1 MEDYKNIVEDFKV
14 NAWKSNPFERMLKI
28 KEETPQ
34 DLLPFLTLCL
44 SEIPKGGTF
53 FDAALSY
60 IPEEE
65 FKELIDCAIGL
76 SRQVGWT
83 DVSCSVFDY
92 ASLQFPSLLLEYLP
106 EQLSSRS
113 SSYYDKWIWRNAGP
127 KEMTFLIKILESN
140 GKSTQDAWESL
151 VNIRNESAILK
162 ARYFFDIGCPRPEI
176 GFDIYSR
183 ESGFEIEEES
193 VRKLYQELLVTSYLM
208 MSI

>member
-76 SRQVGWT
+76 SRQVG
-83 DVSCSVFDY
+83 
-92 ASLQFPSLLLEYLP
+92 L
-106 EQLSSRS
+106 
-113 SSYYDKWIWRNAGP
+113 
-127 KEMTFLIKILESN
+127 
-140 GKSTQDAWESL
+140 
-151 VNIRNESAILK
+151 
-162 ARYFFDIGCPRPEI
+162 
-176 GFDIYSR
+176 
-183 ESGFEIEEES
+183 
-193 VRKLYQELLVTSYLM
+193 
-208 MSI
+208 